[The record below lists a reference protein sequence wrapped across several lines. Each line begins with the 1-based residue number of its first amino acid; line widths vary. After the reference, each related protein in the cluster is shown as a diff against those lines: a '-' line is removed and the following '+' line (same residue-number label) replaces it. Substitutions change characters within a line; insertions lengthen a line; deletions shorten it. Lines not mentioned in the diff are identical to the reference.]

1 MCMIL
6 SGTEITKSV
15 QSGDISL
22 EPFIEAFVNPN
33 SYNYRLGDVLLE
45 VLDETIDTREQYGT
59 RSIVIPS
66 DGYTLMPG
74 KMYLGS
80 TYEKIG
86 SRQFVPSLIGR
97 SSLGRLGLFLQITA
111 DLGHLG
117 TNHHWTLE
125 LTCVQPLRVYP
136 FMRIGQVSFWKTD
149 GLELL
154 QEQYQEIQNNYS
166 GYSLP
171 QPAIVSK
178 FV

>member
-1 MCMIL
+1 MIL
-6 SGTEITKSV
+6 TGSEITENV
-15 QSGDISL
+15 QRGNISL
-22 EPFIEAFVNPN
+22 EPFFDAFVNPN
-33 SYNYRLGDVLLE
+33 SYNYRLGDELLE
-45 VLDETIDTREQYGT
+45 VLDAAIDTREQYRT
-59 RSIVIPS
+59 RSITIPP

-74 KMYLGS
+74 RMYLGS

-136 FMRIGQVSFWKTD
+136 FMKIGQVSFWKPE

-154 QEQYQEIQNNYS
+154 QERYQEIQNNYS